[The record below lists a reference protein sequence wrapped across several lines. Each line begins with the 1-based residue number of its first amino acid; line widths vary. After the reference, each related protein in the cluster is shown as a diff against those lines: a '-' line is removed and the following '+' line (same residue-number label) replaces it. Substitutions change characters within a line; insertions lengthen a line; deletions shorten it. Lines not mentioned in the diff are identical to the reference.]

1 MVYSLFQVSLIMKNY
16 DVIIIGAGAAGMMCA
31 IEAGKRGRSVLIVE
45 KADKVGKKILISG
58 GGRCNFTNM
67 FTESDNFLSNNE
79 HFCKSALSRYTQWD
93 FIAMVESHSLSWT
106 EKTLGQLFCD
116 QKSKAIV
123 QMLVDE
129 CKHVDVDIELN
140 EEIIAIK
147 HVAKNEDT
155 NVNEYSIET
164 PQTDYK
170 CESLVI
176 ATGGPS
182 IPKMGATDFALS
194 VAEQFKLAT
203 IPFTAALVPFIFTV
217 DVLEDFIKE
226 LSGISTFVELGVC
239 KKEELSSRGSAETT
253 LKRSDDGPQGK
264 VSDSKSGKS
273 HKSEEVSFKENILF
287 THRGI
292 SGPAALQIS
301 SYWELGDSININLFP
316 DFDLFNWLKEQQKE
330 HPQAELKTVLGY
342 KLPKRFVAKICQL
355 VISPEFERK
364 TLLSFKDDQF
374 EQLIQQLENWEIEPS
389 GTEGMRTAEVAL
401 GGVDTN
407 ELSSKT
413 FEAKTQKGLYFIGE
427 AIDITGHLGGFNF
440 QWAWAS
446 GWCAGQVI

>member
-1 MVYSLFQVSLIMKNY
+1 MKNY

-67 FTESDNFLSNNE
+67 FTESDNFISNNE

-147 HVAKNEDT
+147 HILNSDSETQNYIV
-155 NVNEYSIET
+155 ET
-164 PQTDYK
+164 PQTDYQ

-182 IPKMGATDFALS
+182 IPKMGATDYALN
-194 VAEQFKLAT
+194 VAEQFGLET
-203 IPFTAALVPFIFTV
+203 VPFTAALVPFIFTV
-217 DVLEDFIKE
+217 DILEDFIKE
-226 LSGISTFVELGVC
+226 LSGISTFVEMNVI
-239 KKEELSSRGSAETT
+239 KENKTASS
-253 LKRSDDGPQGK
+253 Q
-264 VSDSKSGKS
+264 KSGG
-273 HKSEEVSFKENILF
+273 VSLRHAQSTAFKENILF

-301 SYWELGDSININLFP
+301 SYWELGDNININLFP
-316 DFDLFNWLKEQQKE
+316 DFDLFTWLKEQQKE
-330 HPQAELKTVLGY
+330 HPQAELKTVLAY
-342 KLPKRFVAKICQL
+342 KLPKRLVAKICQL
-355 VISPEFERK
+355 VISTEFERK
-364 TLLSFKDDQF
+364 TLLSFKDEQF
-374 EQLIQQLENWEIEPS
+374 QQLIQQLENWQITPS

-413 FEAKTQKGLYFIGE
+413 FEAKKQKGLYFIGE
-427 AIDITGHLGGFNF
+427 AIDVTGHLGGFNF

>member
-1 MVYSLFQVSLIMKNY
+1 MLKNY

-31 IEAGKRGRSVLIVE
+31 IEAGKRGRSVLIIE
-45 KADKVGKKILISG
+45 KANKVGKKILISG

-67 FTESDNFLSNNE
+67 FTEPDNFLSNNE

-93 FIAMVESHSLSWT
+93 FIALVESHGLSWT

-129 CKHVDVDIELN
+129 CNRAGVDIELN
-140 EEIIAIK
+140 EEIIALK
-147 HVAKNEDT
+147 HNSESRIY
-155 NVNEYSIET
+155 NVET
-164 PQTDYK
+164 PQTDYQ

-182 IPKMGATDFALS
+182 IPKMGATDYALS
-194 VAEQFKLAT
+194 VAQQFKLNT
-203 IPFTAALVPFIFTV
+203 VPFTAALVPFVFTV
-217 DVLEDFIKE
+217 DILDDFIKE
-226 LSGISTFVELGVC
+226 LSGISTFVEMNVIRQD
-239 KKEELSSRGSAETT
+239 KK
-253 LKRSDDGPQGK
+253 PH
-264 VSDSKSGKS
+264 KSGG
-273 HKSEEVSFKENILF
+273 VSFKENILF

-316 DFDLFNWLKEQQKE
+316 DFDLFSWLKEQQKE
-330 HPQAELKTVLGY
+330 HPQAELKTVLAY
-342 KLPKRFVAKICQL
+342 KLPKRFVAKICEL
-355 VISPEFERK
+355 VINTEFERK
-364 TLLSFKDDQF
+364 TLLSFKDEQFDQ
-374 EQLIQQLENWEIEPS
+374 LVQQLENWQITPS
-389 GTEGMRTAEVAL
+389 DTEGMRTAEVAL

-413 FEAKTQKGLYFIGE
+413 FEVKNQKGLYFIGE
-427 AIDITGHLGGFNF
+427 AIDVTGHLGGFNF

>member
-1 MVYSLFQVSLIMKNY
+1 MIKNY

-31 IEAGKRGRSVLIVE
+31 IEAGKRRRSVLIIE

-67 FTESDNFLSNNE
+67 FTDSDNFLSHNE

-93 FIAMVESHSLSWT
+93 FISLVESHGLSWT

-129 CKHVDVDIELN
+129 CTRAGVDIEFN
-140 EEIIAIK
+140 EEIISIK
-147 HVAKNEDT
+147 HGNSKNQD
-155 NVNEYSIET
+155 NEPQNQSQKYSVET
-164 PQTDYK
+164 PQTDYQ

-182 IPKMGATDFALS
+182 IPKMGATDYALN
-194 VAEQFKLAT
+194 VAQQFELNT
-203 IPFTAALVPFIFTV
+203 VPFTAALVPFVFTL
-217 DVLEDFIKE
+217 DILDDYIKE
-226 LSGISTFVELGVC
+226 LSGISTFVELSVINQ
-239 KKEELSSRGSAETT
+239 KK
-253 LKRSDDGPQGK
+253 KPH
-264 VSDSKSGKS
+264 KSGG
-273 HKSEEVSFKENILF
+273 VSFKENILF

-292 SGPAALQIS
+292 SGPAALQVS
-301 SYWELGDSININLFP
+301 SYWQLGDSININLFP
-316 DFDLFNWLKEQQKE
+316 DFDLFSLLKEQQKE

-342 KLPKRFVAKICQL
+342 KLPKRFVAKICEL
-355 VISPEFERK
+355 VIDNEFERK
-364 TLLSFKDDQF
+364 ILSSFKDEQF
-374 EQLIQQLENWEIEPS
+374 EQLIQQLENWQITPS

-401 GGVDTN
+401 GGIDTN

-413 FEAKTQKGLYFIGE
+413 FEAKNQNGLYFIGE
-427 AIDITGHLGGFNF
+427 AIDVTGHLGGFNF

>member
-1 MVYSLFQVSLIMKNY
+1 MNKY

-31 IEAGKRGRSVLIVE
+31 IEAGKRRRSVLILE

-67 FTESDNFLSNNE
+67 FTEPENFISNNE
-79 HFCKSALSRYTQWD
+79 HFCKSALSRYTQLD
-93 FIAMVESHSLSWT
+93 FIAMVESHGLSWT

-129 CKHVDVDIELN
+129 CKHVGVDIELN
-140 EEIIAIK
+140 EEIVAINHDSDSK
-147 HVAKNEDT
+147 YYRV
-155 NVNEYSIET
+155 ET
-164 PQTDYK
+164 PQTDYQ

-182 IPKMGATDFALS
+182 IPKMGATDYS
-194 VAEQFKLAT
+194 MNVAQQYDLNT
-203 IPFTAALVPFIFTV
+203 VPFTAALVPFIFTI
-217 DVLEDFIKE
+217 DILDEFIKE
-226 LSGISTFVELGVC
+226 LSGISTFVEMSVIKAITKPSSDTSPNNGDII
-239 KKEELSSRGSAETT
+239 ELSVSKNKTASSLSGGVSKT
-253 LKRSDDGPQGK
+253 L
-264 VSDSKSGKS
+264 
-273 HKSEEVSFKENILF
+273 SFKENILF

-316 DFDLFNWLKEQQKE
+316 DFDLFSWLKEQQKE
-330 HPQAELKTVLGY
+330 HPQAELKTVLSY
-342 KLPKRFVAKICQL
+342 KLPKRFVAKICEL
-355 VISPEFERK
+355 VINSEFERK
-364 TLLSFKDDQF
+364 TLLSFKDEQF
-374 EQLIQQLENWEIEPS
+374 EQLVQQLENWQITPS

-401 GGVDTN
+401 GGVDTD

-413 FEAKTQKGLYFIGE
+413 FEVKKQKGLYFIGE
-427 AIDITGHLGGFNF
+427 AIDVTGHLGGFNF

>member
-1 MVYSLFQVSLIMKNY
+1 MKKY

-31 IEAGKRGRSVLIVE
+31 IEAGKRDRSVLLLE
-45 KADKVGKKILISG
+45 KANKVGKKILISG

-67 FTESDNFLSNNE
+67 FTEPDNFISNNE
-79 HFCKSALSRYTQWD
+79 HFCKSALSRYTQWN
-93 FIAMVESHSLSWT
+93 FIAMVENHSLTWT

-129 CKHVDVDIELN
+129 CDHVGVNIALN

-147 HVAKNEDT
+147 HDSMT
-155 NVNEYSIET
+155 SQYSVET
-164 PQTDYK
+164 PQIDYQ

-182 IPKMGATDFALS
+182 IPKMGATDYALN
-194 VAEQFKLAT
+194 VAEQFKLN
-203 IPFTAALVPFIFTV
+203 IVPFSAALVPFVFIV
-217 DVLEDFIKE
+217 DILEKYIKE
-226 LSGISTFVELGVC
+226 LSGISTFVKINVIDQNT
-239 KKEELSSRGSAETT
+239 KQA
-253 LKRSDDGPQGK
+253 
-264 VSDSKSGKS
+264 KSGG
-273 HKSEEVSFKENILF
+273 VSFKENILF

-292 SGPAALQIS
+292 SGPAALQVS
-301 SYWELGDSININLFP
+301 SYWEIGDSININLFP
-316 DFDLFNWLKEQQKE
+316 NFDLFDWLKEQQQE
-330 HPQAELKTVLGY
+330 HPQAELKTVLNY
-342 KLPKRFVAKICQL
+342 KLPKRLVAKISQT

-364 TLLSFKDDQF
+364 TLSSFKD
-374 EQLIQQLENWEIEPS
+374 EHLTEVVNQLENWQITPS

-413 FEAKTQKGLYFIGE
+413 FEVKKQKGLYFIGE
-427 AIDITGHLGGFNF
+427 AIDVTGHLGGFNF

>member
-1 MVYSLFQVSLIMKNY
+1 MKSY
-16 DVIIIGAGAAGMMCA
+16 DVIVIGAGAAGMMCA
-31 IEAGKRGRSVLIVE
+31 IEAGKRGRRVLIVE

-58 GGRCNFTNM
+58 GGRCNFTNL
-67 FTESDNFLSNNE
+67 FTEPENFLSNNE

-93 FIAMVESHSLSWT
+93 FIALVEKHSLSWT

-129 CKHVDVDIELN
+129 CKLAGVDIELN
-140 EEIIAIK
+140 EEIIKIN
-147 HVAKNEDT
+147 HDNESQSYTVA
-155 NVNEYSIET
+155 T
-164 PQTDYK
+164 PQTDYQS
-170 CESLVI
+170 ESLVI

-182 IPKMGATDFALS
+182 IPKMGATDYA
-194 VAEQFKLAT
+194 VKIAEQFELQT
-203 IPFTAALVPFIFTV
+203 IPFSAALVPFIFTV
-217 DVLEDFIKE
+217 DILDEYIKE
-226 LSGISTFVELGVC
+226 LSGISTFVEMSVI
-239 KKEELSSRGSAETT
+239 KSSD
-253 LKRSDDGPQGK
+253 KPN
-264 VSDSKSGKS
+264 KSGGVS
-273 HKSEEVSFKENILF
+273 FSPSFKENILF

-316 DFDLFNWLKEQQKE
+316 EFDLFSWLKEQQKE
-330 HPQAELKTVLGY
+330 HPQAELKTVLAY
-342 KLPKRFVAKICQL
+342 KLPKRFVAKICEQ
-355 VISPEFERK
+355 VISQEFERK
-364 TLLSFKDDQF
+364 VLSRFKDDEF
-374 EQLIQQLENWEIEPS
+374 EQLILQLENWHITPS

-401 GGVDTN
+401 GGIDTN

-413 FEAKTQKGLYFIGE
+413 FEAKKQKGLYFIGE
-427 AIDITGHLGGFNF
+427 AIDVTGHLGGFNF

>member
-1 MVYSLFQVSLIMKNY
+1 MTRNY
-16 DVIIIGAGAAGMMCA
+16 EVVIIGAGAAGMMCA
-31 IEAGKRGRSVLIVE
+31 IEAGKRGRRVLIIE

-58 GGRCNFTNM
+58 GGRCNFTNL
-67 FTESDNFLSNNE
+67 FTEADNFLSNNE

-93 FIAMVESHSLSWT
+93 FIAMLEKHSLSWT

-129 CKHVDVDIELN
+129 CQHVGVDIELN

-147 HVAKNEDT
+147 QLSEDT
-155 NVNEYSIET
+155 KLKDSKTDDANYRYRVET
-164 PQTDYK
+164 PQVDYQ
-170 CESLVI
+170 CESLVV

-182 IPKMGATDFALS
+182 IPKMGATDYALN
-194 VAEQFKLAT
+194 VAQQFDLNT
-203 IPFTAALVPFIFTV
+203 VPFTAALVPFIFTV
-217 DVLEDFIKE
+217 DMLDDLIKD
-226 LSGISTFVELGVC
+226 LSGIATFVELSVV
-239 KKEELSSRGSAETT
+239 KSNTNTFSSDSSALLHANRKSAKTPKSRG
-253 LKRSDDGPQGK
+253 
-264 VSDSKSGKS
+264 VSKNASFKDK
-273 HKSEEVSFKENILF
+273 SFKENILF

-301 SYWELGDSININLFP
+301 SYWEMGDSIRINLFP
-316 DFDLFNWLKEQQKE
+316 DFDVFGWLKEQQKE
-330 HPQAELKTVLGY
+330 HPQAALKTVLNY
-342 KLPKRFVAKICQL
+342 KLPKRLVAKVCQI
-355 VISPEFERK
+355 VISPELEQK
-364 TLLSFKDDQF
+364 TLISFKNEQF
-374 EQLIQQLENWEIEPS
+374 EQLAEQLENWTITPS

-413 FEAKTQKGLYFIGE
+413 FEAKNQAGLYFVGE
-427 AIDITGHLGGFNF
+427 AIDVTGHLGGFNF

>member
-1 MVYSLFQVSLIMKNY
+1 MGFILTASTALTNSTTSTTTTQNY

-31 IEAGKRGRSVLIVE
+31 IEAGKRGRTVLLIE

-67 FTESDNFLSNNE
+67 YTESNNFLSNNE

-93 FIAMVESHSLSWT
+93 FIALLESHSLSWT

-129 CKHVDVDIELN
+129 CTRAKVNIELN

-147 HVAKNEDT
+147 CDESTEKPSYIV
-155 NVNEYSIET
+155 ET
-164 PQTDYK
+164 PQVDYQA
-170 CESLVI
+170 ESLVI

-182 IPKMGATDFALS
+182 IPKMGATDYALN
-194 VAEQFKLAT
+194 VASQFKLNT
-203 IPFTAALVPFIFTV
+203 IPFSAALVPFVFTI
-217 DVLEDFIKE
+217 DILEDFIKE
-226 LSGISTFVELGVC
+226 LSGISTFVELSVI
-239 KKEELSSRGSAETT
+239 KHNDSTDTSPKNRDIIELTVSKNKTVSS
-253 LKRSDDGPQGK
+253 L
-264 VSDSKSGKS
+264 SG
-273 HKSEEVSFKENILF
+273 EVAFKENILF

-301 SYWELGDSININLFP
+301 SYWELGDNININLFP
-316 DFDLFNWLKEQQKE
+316 DFELFNWLKEQQQE
-330 HPQAELKTVLGY
+330 HPQAELKTVLAY
-342 KLPKRFVAKICQL
+342 QLPKRFVVKICET
-355 VISPEFERK
+355 VINPEFERK
-364 TLLSFKDDQF
+364 TLLSFKDEQF
-374 EQLIQQLENWEIEPS
+374 QELIQQLENWQITPS

-401 GGVDTN
+401 GGVDTD

-413 FEAKTQKGLYFIGE
+413 FETKNQKGLYFIGE
-427 AIDITGHLGGFNF
+427 AIDVTGHLGGFNF

-446 GWCAGQVI
+446 GWCAGQHC

>member
-1 MVYSLFQVSLIMKNY
+1 MKIY
-16 DVIIIGAGAAGMMCA
+16 DVIVIGAGAAGMMCA
-31 IEAGKRGRSVLIVE
+31 IEAGKRERSVLIIE

-67 FTESDNFLSNNE
+67 FTEPDNFLSNNE

-93 FIAMVESHSLSWT
+93 FIALVESHGLSWT

-123 QMLVDE
+123 QMLLDE

-140 EEIIAIK
+140 EEIIALK
-147 HVAKNEDT
+147 HDSDTQTYSVA
-155 NVNEYSIET
+155 T
-164 PQTDYK
+164 PQTDYQ
-170 CESLVI
+170 CESLII

-194 VAEQFKLAT
+194 VAEQFGMST

-217 DVLEDFIKE
+217 DVLDDFIKE
-226 LSGISTFVELGVC
+226 LSGISTFVEMSVIKNDDKPH
-239 KKEELSSRGSAETT
+239 KKG
-253 LKRSDDGPQGK
+253 
-264 VSDSKSGKS
+264 
-273 HKSEEVSFKENILF
+273 EVSLRQTQNIAFKENILF

-316 DFDLFNWLKEQQKE
+316 DFDLFSWLKEQQKE
-330 HPQAELKTVLGY
+330 HPQAEFKTVLAY

-364 TLLSFKDDQF
+364 TLLSFKDDQL
-374 EQLIQQLENWEIEPS
+374 EKLVTQLQNWQITPS

-413 FEAKTQKGLYFIGE
+413 FEAKNQKGLYFIGE
-427 AIDITGHLGGFNF
+427 AIDVTGHLGGFNF

>member
-1 MVYSLFQVSLIMKNY
+1 MTKNY

-31 IEAGKRGRSVLIVE
+31 IEAGKRGRNVLIVE

-67 FTESDNFLSNNE
+67 FTEADNFLSNNE

-93 FIAMVESHSLSWT
+93 FIAMLETHSLSWT

-129 CKHVDVDIELN
+129 CDHVGVDIELN

-147 HVAKNEDT
+147 HDNESKL
-155 NVNEYSIET
+155 YSVET
-164 PQTDYK
+164 PQTDYQ

-182 IPKMGATDFALS
+182 IPKMGATDYALN
-194 VAEQFKLAT
+194 VAQQFKLNT
-203 IPFTAALVPFIFTV
+203 VPFKAALVPFVFTV
-217 DVLEDFIKE
+217 DILEDYIKE
-226 LSGISTFVELGVC
+226 LSGISTFVEMRVIKQEKPSISGGMS
-239 KKEELSSRGSAETT
+239 KT
-253 LKRSDDGPQGK
+253 
-264 VSDSKSGKS
+264 VSFKDK
-273 HKSEEVSFKENILF
+273 SFKENILF

-301 SYWELGDSININLFP
+301 SYWEMGDSININLFP
-316 DFDLFNWLKEQQKE
+316 DFDLFSWLKEQQKE
-330 HPQAELKTVLGY
+330 HPQAELKTVLNY
-342 KLPKRFVAKICQL
+342 KLPKRLVGKICQI

-364 TLLSFKDDQF
+364 TLLSFKN
-374 EQLIQQLENWEIEPS
+374 EQLEEVVKQLENWQITPS
-389 GTEGMRTAEVAL
+389 DTEGMRTAEVAL
-401 GGVDTN
+401 GGVDTD

-413 FEAKTQKGLYFIGE
+413 FEAKKQEGLYFIGE
-427 AIDITGHLGGFNF
+427 AIDVTGHLGGFNF

>member
-1 MVYSLFQVSLIMKNY
+1 MNNY

-31 IEAGKRGRSVLIVE
+31 IEAGKRGRSVLILE

-67 FTESDNFLSNNE
+67 FTEPDNFLSNNE

-93 FIAMVESHSLSWT
+93 FIGLVESHDLTWT

-129 CKHVDVDIELN
+129 CKQAGVDIELN
-140 EEIIAIK
+140 AEIITIK
-147 HVAKNEDT
+147 HDGESSEKQS
-155 NVNEYSIET
+155 YSVET
-164 PQTDYK
+164 PQTDYQ
-170 CESLVI
+170 CEALVV

-182 IPKMGATDFALS
+182 IPKMGATEYALN
-194 VAEQFKLAT
+194 VAEQFNLT
-203 IPFTAALVPFIFTV
+203 TVPFSAALVPFIFTV
-217 DVLEDFIKE
+217 DILDEFIKE
-226 LSGISTFVELGVC
+226 LSGISTFVEMNVIP
-239 KKEELSSRGSAETT
+239 KKKT
-253 LKRSDDGPQGK
+253 
-264 VSDSKSGKS
+264 SKSGGVS
-273 HKSEEVSFKENILF
+273 LQSFKENILF

-316 DFDLFNWLKEQQKE
+316 DFDLFSWLKEQQKE
-330 HPQAELKTVLGY
+330 HPQAELKTILNY
-342 KLPKRFVAKICQL
+342 KLPKRLVTKICQT
-355 VISPEFERK
+355 VISPKFERK
-364 TLLSFKDDQF
+364 VLSSFKDEQF
-374 EQLIQQLENWEIEPS
+374 TEVVNQLENWQITPS

-401 GGVDTN
+401 GGVDTS

-413 FEAKTQKGLYFIGE
+413 FEAKKQAGLYFVGE
-427 AIDITGHLGGFNF
+427 AIDVTGHLGGFNF

-446 GWCAGQVI
+446 GWCAGQVV

>member
-1 MVYSLFQVSLIMKNY
+1 MKSY
-16 DVIIIGAGAAGMMCA
+16 DVIVIGAGAAGMMCA
-31 IEAGKRGRSVLIVE
+31 IEAGKRGRRVLIVE

-58 GGRCNFTNM
+58 GGRCNFTNL
-67 FTESDNFLSNNE
+67 FTEPENFLSNNE

-93 FIAMVESHSLSWT
+93 FIALVEKHGLSWT

-129 CKHVDVDIELN
+129 CKLAGVDIELN
-140 EEIIAIK
+140 EEIIKIN
-147 HVAKNEDT
+147 HDNESQSYTVA
-155 NVNEYSIET
+155 T
-164 PQTDYK
+164 PQTDYQS
-170 CESLVI
+170 ESLVI

-182 IPKMGATDFALS
+182 IPKMGATDYA
-194 VAEQFKLAT
+194 VKIAEQFELQT
-203 IPFTAALVPFIFTV
+203 IPFSAALVPFIFTV
-217 DVLEDFIKE
+217 DILDEYIKE
-226 LSGISTFVELGVC
+226 LSGISTFVEMSVI
-239 KKEELSSRGSAETT
+239 KSSD
-253 LKRSDDGPQGK
+253 KPN
-264 VSDSKSGKS
+264 KSGGVS
-273 HKSEEVSFKENILF
+273 FSPSFKENILF

-316 DFDLFNWLKEQQKE
+316 EFDLFSWLKEQQKE
-330 HPQAELKTVLGY
+330 HPQAELKTVLAY
-342 KLPKRFVAKICQL
+342 KLPKRFVAKICEQ
-355 VISPEFERK
+355 VISQEFERK
-364 TLLSFKDDQF
+364 VLSRFKDDEF
-374 EQLIQQLENWEIEPS
+374 EQLILQLENWHITPS

-401 GGVDTN
+401 GGIDTN

-413 FEAKTQKGLYFIGE
+413 FEAKKQKGLYFIGE
-427 AIDITGHLGGFNF
+427 AIDVTGHLGGFNF

>member
-1 MVYSLFQVSLIMKNY
+1 MIKNY
-16 DVIIIGAGAAGMMCA
+16 DVIIVGAGAAGMMCA
-31 IEAGKRGRSVLIVE
+31 IEAGKRGRSVLIIE

-67 FTESDNFLSNNE
+67 FTESDNFLSHNE

-129 CKHVDVDIELN
+129 CSHVGVDIELN
-140 EEIIAIK
+140 EEIIALK
-147 HVAKNEDT
+147 HD
-155 NVNEYSIET
+155 SIANNDKQNQSQGYTVET
-164 PQTDYK
+164 PQTDYQ

-182 IPKMGATDFALS
+182 IPKMGATDYAMN
-194 VAEQFKLAT
+194 VAEQFKLKT
-203 IPFTAALVPFIFTV
+203 VPFTAALVPFIFTL
-217 DVLEDFIKE
+217 DVLDSFIKE
-226 LSGISTFVELGVC
+226 LSGISTFVEMSVI
-239 KKEELSSRGSAETT
+239 KQEKS
-253 LKRSDDGPQGK
+253 
-264 VSDSKSGKS
+264 VKSGG
-273 HKSEEVSFKENILF
+273 VSKIILFKENILF

-316 DFDLFNWLKEQQKE
+316 DFDLFSWLKEQQKE
-330 HPQAELKTVLGY
+330 HPQAELKTVLAY
-342 KLPKRFVAKICQL
+342 KLPKRFVAKICEL
-355 VISPEFERK
+355 VINPEFERK
-364 TLLSFKDDQF
+364 TLLSFKDEQF
-374 EQLIQQLENWEIEPS
+374 EQLMQQLENWQITPS

-401 GGVDTN
+401 GGIDTN

-413 FEAKTQKGLYFIGE
+413 FEAKNQKGLYFVGE
-427 AIDITGHLGGFNF
+427 AIDVTGHLGGHNF

>member
-1 MVYSLFQVSLIMKNY
+1 MLKNY

-31 IEAGKRGRSVLIVE
+31 IEAGKRGRSVLILE

-67 FTESDNFLSNNE
+67 FTEPDNFLSNNE

-93 FIAMVESHSLSWT
+93 FIALVESHGLSWT

-123 QMLVDE
+123 QMLLDE
-129 CKHVDVDIELN
+129 CTRAGVSIEVN
-140 EEIIAIK
+140 EEIIALK
-147 HVAKNEDT
+147 HDDKT
-155 NVNEYSIET
+155 QTYSVET
-164 PQTDYK
+164 PQTDYQ

-182 IPKMGATDFALS
+182 IPKMGATDFALN
-194 VAEQFKLAT
+194 VAQQFELNT
-203 IPFTAALVPFIFTV
+203 VPFTAALVPFVFTV
-217 DVLEDFIKE
+217 DILDDFIKE
-226 LSGISTFVELGVC
+226 LSGISTFVEMNVIKAISKPSSNTSPNNGDII
-239 KKEELSSRGSAETT
+239 ELS
-253 LKRSDDGPQGK
+253 
-264 VSDSKSGKS
+264 VSKNKTASSLKSGG
-273 HKSEEVSFKENILF
+273 VSFKENILF

-316 DFDLFNWLKEQQKE
+316 DFDLFIWLKEQQKE
-330 HPQAELKTVLGY
+330 HPQAELKTVLAY
-342 KLPKRFVAKICQL
+342 KLPKRFVAKICEL
-355 VISPEFERK
+355 VINTEFERK
-364 TLLSFKDDQF
+364 TLLSFKDEQF
-374 EQLIQQLENWEIEPS
+374 EQLVQQLENWKITPS
-389 GTEGMRTAEVAL
+389 DTEGMRTAEVAL

-413 FEAKTQKGLYFIGE
+413 FEVKNQKGLYFVGE
-427 AIDITGHLGGFNF
+427 AIDVTGHLGGFNF